1 MYKRFF
7 GLQRNPFEI
16 SPDPTFLVPT
26 SRHNEALANL
36 YYGVRR
42 QKGFVVVTGEV
53 GTGKTLLVKCLLDV
67 LNRNQVA
74 FALVFN
80 PLLSV
85 TELLQYS
92 VRDLGIQVPA
102 NNNSEILL
110 ALNKFLIG

>member
-7 GLQRNPFEI
+7 GLNRNPFEI

-74 FALVFN
+74 CGLVFN

-85 TELLQYS
+85 PEFLQY
-92 VRDLGIQVPA
+92 VLRDLGVQA
-102 NNNSEILL
+102 AAQTKSEIL
-110 ALNKFLIG
+110 